1 MEGGAAWKC
10 FRWEYVSRRG
20 ARKERFCCVG
30 ARPGGIVRGKDARVS
45 RLDGES
51 PMRIECEMKVE
62 CPEAPFPVFP
72 FQGEDML
79 RRVVLAALL
88 VLGWFSAD
96 AQAHALLAKEL
107 ASGDARVVAFSYS
120 TGDVAAYAEAKLYGP
135 DSADVEFQNGRT
147 DAQGRFAFLPDK
159 PGTWTIVVAD
169 NMGHK
174 VSHPMTITLSDEGT
188 VEREVAPSGFSESLR
203 ALPVLFRAVLGV
215 SLLLNLF
222 LGLALFRHRA
232 GRRA

>member
-1 MEGGAAWKC
+1 
-10 FRWEYVSRRG
+10 
-20 ARKERFCCVG
+20 
-30 ARPGGIVRGKDARVS
+30 
-45 RLDGES
+45 
-51 PMRIECEMKVE
+51 
-62 CPEAPFPVFP
+62 
-72 FQGEDML
+72 ML

-174 VSHPMTITLSDEGT
+174 VSHHAFRWRYGGTRGRPVRIQRIAVGLAGPVPGGAWREPAFEPVPRAGPVPASCGEAGLGMRFCIRRSGT
-188 VEREVAPSGFSESLR
+188 VISRQGI
-203 ALPVLFRAVLGV
+203 
-215 SLLLNLF
+215 
-222 LGLALFRHRA
+222 GLI
-232 GRRA
+232 

>member
-30 ARPGGIVRGKDARVS
+30 ARPGGIVRGKGARVS

-188 VEREVAPSGFSESLR
+188 VEREVAPSGFSESLW
-203 ALPVLFRAVLGV
+203 ALPKT
-215 SLLLNLF
+215 
-222 LGLALFRHRA
+222 
-232 GRRA
+232 

>member
-1 MEGGAAWKC
+1 M
-10 FRWEYVSRRG
+10 
-20 ARKERFCCVG
+20 
-30 ARPGGIVRGKDARVS
+30 
-45 RLDGES
+45 
-51 PMRIECEMKVE
+51 
-62 CPEAPFPVFP
+62 
-72 FQGEDML
+72 
-79 RRVVLAALL
+79 
-88 VLGWFSAD
+88 
-96 AQAHALLAKEL
+96 
-107 ASGDARVVAFSYS
+107 VAFSYS

-135 DSADVEFQNGRT
+135 DSADVEFQHGRT
-147 DAQGRFAFLPDK
+147 GAQGRFAFLPDK

-169 NMGHK
+169 NMGNK
-174 VSHPMTITLSDEGT
+174 DSHTVTITLSDGGT

>member
-1 MEGGAAWKC
+1 MEI

-107 ASGDARVVAFSYS
+107 ASGDARVVAF
-120 TGDVAAYAEAKLYGP
+120 
-135 DSADVEFQNGRT
+135 
-147 DAQGRFAFLPDK
+147 AFLPDK

-174 VSHPMTITLSDEGT
+174 VSHPMTITLSDGGT

>member
-1 MEGGAAWKC
+1 
-10 FRWEYVSRRG
+10 
-20 ARKERFCCVG
+20 
-30 ARPGGIVRGKDARVS
+30 
-45 RLDGES
+45 
-51 PMRIECEMKVE
+51 MRIEYEMKVE

-107 ASGDARVVAFSYS
+107 ASGDARVVEFSYS

-174 VSHPMTITLSDEGT
+174 VSHPMTITLSDGGT

-203 ALPVLFRAVLGV
+203 CRSF
-215 SLLLNLF
+215 S
-222 LGLALFRHRA
+222 
-232 GRRA
+232 GRCLV

>member
-1 MEGGAAWKC
+1 
-10 FRWEYVSRRG
+10 
-20 ARKERFCCVG
+20 
-30 ARPGGIVRGKDARVS
+30 
-45 RLDGES
+45 
-51 PMRIECEMKVE
+51 
-62 CPEAPFPVFP
+62 
-72 FQGEDML
+72 ML

-147 DAQGRFAFLPDK
+147 DAQGRFAFLPD
-159 PGTWTIVVAD
+159 

-188 VEREVAPSGFSESLR
+188 VEREVAPSGFSESLW

>member
-1 MEGGAAWKC
+1 M
-10 FRWEYVSRRG
+10 
-20 ARKERFCCVG
+20 
-30 ARPGGIVRGKDARVS
+30 
-45 RLDGES
+45 
-51 PMRIECEMKVE
+51 
-62 CPEAPFPVFP
+62 
-72 FQGEDML
+72 
-79 RRVVLAALL
+79 
-88 VLGWFSAD
+88 
-96 AQAHALLAKEL
+96 
-107 ASGDARVVAFSYS
+107 
-120 TGDVAAYAEAKLYGP
+120 AAYAEAKLYGP

-188 VEREVAPSGFSESLR
+188 VEREVAPSGFSESLL

>member
-1 MEGGAAWKC
+1 
-10 FRWEYVSRRG
+10 
-20 ARKERFCCVG
+20 
-30 ARPGGIVRGKDARVS
+30 
-45 RLDGES
+45 
-51 PMRIECEMKVE
+51 
-62 CPEAPFPVFP
+62 
-72 FQGEDML
+72 ML

-135 DSADVEFQNGRT
+135 D
-147 DAQGRFAFLPDK
+147 
-159 PGTWTIVVAD
+159 IVVAD

-188 VEREVAPSGFSESLR
+188 VEREVAPSGFSESLW

>member
-1 MEGGAAWKC
+1 MEI

-120 TGDVAAYAEAKLYGP
+120 TGDVAAYA
-135 DSADVEFQNGRT
+135 
-147 DAQGRFAFLPDK
+147 
-159 PGTWTIVVAD
+159 
-169 NMGHK
+169 
-174 VSHPMTITLSDEGT
+174 
-188 VEREVAPSGFSESLR
+188 
-203 ALPVLFRAVLGV
+203 
-215 SLLLNLF
+215 
-222 LGLALFRHRA
+222 
-232 GRRA
+232 

>member
-1 MEGGAAWKC
+1 MC
-10 FRWEYVSRRG
+10 
-20 ARKERFCCVG
+20 
-30 ARPGGIVRGKDARVS
+30 
-45 RLDGES
+45 
-51 PMRIECEMKVE
+51 
-62 CPEAPFPVFP
+62 
-72 FQGEDML
+72 
-79 RRVVLAALL
+79 
-88 VLGWFSAD
+88 
-96 AQAHALLAKEL
+96 
-107 ASGDARVVAFSYS
+107 
-120 TGDVAAYAEAKLYGP
+120 
-135 DSADVEFQNGRT
+135 EFQNGRT

-222 LGLALFRHRA
+222 PRA
-232 GRRA
+232 GPVPASCGEAGLGMRFCIRRSGTVISRQGIGLI

>member
-1 MEGGAAWKC
+1 
-10 FRWEYVSRRG
+10 
-20 ARKERFCCVG
+20 
-30 ARPGGIVRGKDARVS
+30 
-45 RLDGES
+45 
-51 PMRIECEMKVE
+51 
-62 CPEAPFPVFP
+62 
-72 FQGEDML
+72 ML

-135 DSADVEFQNGRT
+135 D
-147 DAQGRFAFLPDK
+147 K

-188 VEREVAPSGFSESLR
+188 VEREVAPSGFSESLW

>member
-1 MEGGAAWKC
+1 
-10 FRWEYVSRRG
+10 
-20 ARKERFCCVG
+20 
-30 ARPGGIVRGKDARVS
+30 
-45 RLDGES
+45 
-51 PMRIECEMKVE
+51 
-62 CPEAPFPVFP
+62 
-72 FQGEDML
+72 ML

-188 VEREVAPSGFSESLR
+188 VEREVAPSGFS
-203 ALPVLFRAVLGV
+203 
-215 SLLLNLF
+215 
-222 LGLALFRHRA
+222 
-232 GRRA
+232 

>member
-1 MEGGAAWKC
+1 
-10 FRWEYVSRRG
+10 
-20 ARKERFCCVG
+20 
-30 ARPGGIVRGKDARVS
+30 
-45 RLDGES
+45 
-51 PMRIECEMKVE
+51 
-62 CPEAPFPVFP
+62 
-72 FQGEDML
+72 ML

-135 DSADVEFQNGRT
+135 YSADVEFQNGRT

-174 VSHPMTITLSDEGT
+174 VSHPMTNTLSDGGT
-188 VEREVAPSGFSESLR
+188 VEREVAPSGFSESLW